1 MNKRR
6 SIYKGF
12 NKRRKKNRVIKIYI
26 VGASICL
33 ICGYGYIQFKK

>member
-12 NKRRKKNRVIKIYI
+12 KKKKKNRVIKIYI
-26 VGASICL
+26 VGQV
-33 ICGYGYIQFKK
+33 YV